1 MVFGRSRRRSRR
13 SDEPDNTPNTPVNW
27 PRLFG
32 YLRPYLLRMALSI
45 VMLAFYSAIGL
56 IFPMVIGQ
64 LLQSVFQQ
72 KDLNQLNT
80 ITLALVGLFFLQ
92 AAASFIQSYNL
103 TYIGE
108 RIVM

>member
-1 MVFGRSRRRSRR
+1 MVFARTRRRSRR

-27 PRLFG
+27 PRLVG
-32 YLRPYLLRMALSI
+32 YLRPYVGRMAISI
-45 VMLAFYSAIGL
+45 VMLAFYSAVGL

-72 KDLNQLNT
+72 KDLSQLNA
-80 ITLALVGLFFLQ
+80 ITLALIGLFFLQ
-92 AAASFIQSYNL
+92 ASASFIQSYNL

-108 RIVM
+108 R